1 MPNLAFKQNL
11 EIFPSFDLF
20 LCPCKQRKMFF
31 SLYNLSVEKEL
42 RLSKQELKTCKNTKI
57 ISYFKNK
64 IIDLIPKDFTNKT
77 KYFKLNSLQTNV
89 INNFLKKEKLKLSY
103 MNISNVANTANINLA
118 FSFIKFLIN
127 NNFSYTLKSKKAF
140 KNFIKN
146 RIKSR
151 NSKALIKSKKDGF
164 SLYLEDKTPTKIYP
178 FWKLLDSKKLDIS
191 KDIQKAIK
199 CIKKGKFM
207 QVYLVYPKNKNFTKH
222 INIWAKELEEFDY
235 KIKIIPYSLRS
246 ILK

>member
-1 MPNLAFKQNL
+1 MPNLAFKQDL

-31 SLYNLSVEKEL
+31 SLYNLSVEKKL
-42 RLSKQELKTCKNTKI
+42 RLSKQELKTCENTKI
-57 ISYFKNK
+57 FSYFKNK
-64 IIDLIPKDFTNKT
+64 IIDLIPKDFLYKT
-77 KYFKLNSLQTNV
+77 RYFKLNVEQTNV
-89 INNFLKKEKLKLSY
+89 VNIFLKQEKLKLSY
-103 MNISNVANTANINLA
+103 MKISNIAKTTNLNLA
-118 FSFIKFLIN
+118 FSFIKFLTN
-127 NNFSYTLKSKKAF
+127 NNFSYTLKGKKAF
-140 KNFIKN
+140 NSFIKN
-146 RIKSR
+146 RIKTR
-151 NSKALIKSKKDGF
+151 NPKAFMESKKDSF

-178 FWKLLDSKKLDIS
+178 FWKLIDSNKLEIS

-222 INIWAKELEEFDY
+222 INILTKDLEGFDY

>member
-1 MPNLAFKQNL
+1 MSNLAFKQDL

-31 SLYNLSVEKEL
+31 SLYNLSVEKKL
-42 RLSKQELKTCKNTKI
+42 RLSKQELKACKDTKI
-57 ISYFKNK
+57 FSYFKNK
-64 IIDLIPKDFTNKT
+64 IIGLIPKSFTNKT
-77 KYFKLNSLQTNV
+77 KHFKLNIEQTNV
-89 INNFLKKEKLKLSY
+89 INIFLKQEKLKLSY
-103 MNISNVANTANINLA
+103 IKIQNFANPTNINLA

-127 NNFSYTLKSKKAF
+127 NNFSYTLKGKKAF
-140 KNFIKN
+140 SSFIKN

-151 NSKALIKSKKDGF
+151 NPEAFIESKKDNF

-178 FWKLLDSKKLDIS
+178 FWKLIDSKKLDIS

-199 CIKKGKFM
+199 CIKKGEFM
-207 QVYLVYPKNKNFTKH
+207 QVYLVYPKNKNFTQH
-222 INIWAKELEEFDY
+222 INILSKELEDFDY